1 MQFTDLYPVDIEE
14 TWVADEV
21 KPIFVSASVRGVI
34 TRDEWDDYMYMYS
47 TNQRHYLKH
56 RDTRRYIS
64 FTR

>member
-21 KPIFVSASVRGVI
+21 LPIFVSASVRGVI
-34 TRDEWDDYMYMYS
+34 TKDEWNDYMYMYS
-47 TNQRHYLKH
+47 TKLRHYLKH

>member
-1 MQFTDLYPVDIEE
+1 MQLTAQGNTEE

-21 KPIFVSASVRGVI
+21 EPIFVAATVRRLI
-34 TRDEWDDYMYMYS
+34 TRDEWPDYMYMYS
-47 TNQRHYLKH
+47 TKLYHYLKH